1 MKKTT
6 LGCLLAALWAGLAA
20 GAGSEDTDK
29 KPVPLYTND
38 DLRRVSPHRDETG
51 VNSRPAAAVP
61 PAPAP
66 AGTAAKGRV
75 QGEEYWRREADRLR
89 DRLRPLRERADDL
102 RLAIDERR
110 RKPRVHPYSDPHIVA
125 WERRLRMLDDRIR
138 EAESRLEERARRE
151 GAMPGWMR

>member
-75 QGEEYWRREADRLR
+75 RAVRDITSADSAQTAPSEAATA
-89 DRLRPLRERADDL
+89 P
-102 RLAIDERR
+102 
-110 RKPRVHPYSDPHIVA
+110 
-125 WERRLRMLDDRIR
+125 
-138 EAESRLEERARRE
+138 
-151 GAMPGWMR
+151 